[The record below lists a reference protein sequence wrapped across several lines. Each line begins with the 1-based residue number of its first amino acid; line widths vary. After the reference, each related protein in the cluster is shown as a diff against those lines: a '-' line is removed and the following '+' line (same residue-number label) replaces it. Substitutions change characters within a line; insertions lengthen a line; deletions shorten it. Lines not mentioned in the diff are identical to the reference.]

1 MLTFNTILV
10 MVWLLVLNSKLDRFL
25 NKEAD
30 LTLTFD
36 PSTLTFAQ
44 LQALSDGNFMCEYD
58 QNPWPC
64 LSALSP
70 QISLNS
76 SYQTLLG
83 LAQVGSCPRKQ
94 WQIRKLRVLA
104 YKWNQISQN
113 FLQRFVKSMITG
125 CQAVIAVNWKKK
137 VFTGIMLR
145 ANSCDFL
152 FWPPARFGG
161 CQKSN
166 HKPALFQIPWKC
178 WEMIILSIKI
188 GLV

>member
-104 YKWNQISQN
+104 YKWNQITT
-113 FLQRFVKSMITG
+113 FLAKICQVHDNQLPGCHCCELKKKSFYGDNVEGKFLWLFCFDPPLGLGVVKSQIIN
-125 CQAVIAVNWKKK
+125 Q
-137 VFTGIMLR
+137 R
-145 ANSCDFL
+145 YS
-152 FWPPARFGG
+152 
-161 CQKSN
+161 KSLESVE
-166 HKPALFQIPWKC
+166 KW
-178 WEMIILSIKI
+178 
-188 GLV
+188 